1 MRKRMKKMMTSAQVI
16 VSILIIVGY
25 YWNNLPPINI
35 FSGDFW
41 LFLIFILFI
50 VAVNIVLSSYSQSFS
65 MLFSSKNPGTANPL
79 NGKKDVTAYFN
90 PFLGKVKWLVITII
104 AIAMG
109 LLLISFF
116 NTRVFRAKSYANV
129 INVKNADFKKDFPET
144 NISTLALL
152 DRESAEKIGDTYL
165 GTIDKVSQFGISD
178 DYRQITIGKQPYR
191 VSPLQYKSFWKWLT
205 NRTEGINYYVKVNQ
219 TTGKAE
225 LEKLQKPMKYSDSE
239 FMFRDTMRHLRFLH
253 PFTIFADPSF
263 EVDDQGNPYYIATTY
278 KPKFGLSS
286 PDPTGVIL
294 LDAVTGKTKHY
305 KLGKIPEWVDRVYS
319 AENVIQRVDDHYTY
333 HNGYWNTVFSQAG
346 VKKTTDSYNYITIGS
361 DIYLYTG
368 ITSATADSSN
378 LGFILVNMRT
388 REITNYKLA
397 SATETSAM
405 KSAEGEVQEKNYTAT
420 APTLV
425 KLNNKAFYLVSLK
438 DEASLVKSYALVDA
452 EDYQQV
458 TVNNDIET
466 LISQFTDRDTS
477 GLTTLSPS
485 NKKVEKVSGTIE
497 QVASQ
502 TISGTTI
509 YYIMT
514 EGKVYKIRASR
525 ETSDYLPFVK
535 AGDQF
540 TAELGEANYL
550 QNFKLTLEKSTTSNQ
565 TN

>member
-1 MRKRMKKMMTSAQVI
+1 MKKMMTSGQVI

-50 VAVNIVLSSYSQSFS
+50 IAVNIVLSSYSQGFS
-65 MLFSSKNPGTANPL
+65 MLFSSKNPGTAKPL

-90 PFLGKVKWLVITII
+90 PFLGKVKWIVITII
-104 AIAMG
+104 AKAMG
-109 LLLISFF
+109 LGLLSFF

-129 INVKNADFKKDFPET
+129 IKVKNADFKKDFPET

-263 EVDDQGNPYYIATTY
+263 EVDDQGNPYYVATTY

-305 KLGKIPEWVDRVYS
+305 KLGHIPEWVDRVYS

-346 VKKTTDSYNYITIGS
+346 VKNTTDSYNYITIGS

-368 ITSATADSSN
+368 LTSATADSSN

>member
-1 MRKRMKKMMTSAQVI
+1 MKKMMTSGQVI

-50 VAVNIVLSSYSQSFS
+50 IAVNIVLSSYSQGFS
-65 MLFSSKNPGTANPL
+65 MLFSSKNPGTAKPL

-90 PFLGKVKWLVITII
+90 PFLGKVKWIVITII

-109 LLLISFF
+109 LGLLSFF

-129 INVKNADFKKDFPET
+129 IKVKNADFKKDFPET

-191 VSPLQYKSFWKWLT
+191 VSPLQYKGFWKWLT

-263 EVDDQGNPYYIATTY
+263 EVDDQGNPYYVATTY

-305 KLGKIPEWVDRVYS
+305 KLGHIPEWVDRVYS

-346 VKKTTDSYNYITIGS
+346 VKNTTDSYNYITIGS

>member
-1 MRKRMKKMMTSAQVI
+1 MKKMMTSGQVI

-50 VAVNIVLSSYSQSFS
+50 IAVNIVLSSYSQGFS
-65 MLFSSKNPGTANPL
+65 MLFSSKNPGTAKPL

-90 PFLGKVKWLVITII
+90 PFLGKVKWIVITII

-109 LLLISFF
+109 IGLLSFF

-129 INVKNADFKKDFPET
+129 IKVKNADFKKDFPET

-263 EVDDQGNPYYIATTY
+263 EVDDQGNPYYVATTY

-305 KLGKIPEWVDRVYS
+305 KLGHIPEWVDRVYS

-346 VKKTTDSYNYITIGS
+346 VKNTTDSYNYITIGS

>member
-1 MRKRMKKMMTSAQVI
+1 MKKMMTSGQVI

-50 VAVNIVLSSYSQSFS
+50 IAVNIVLSSYSQGFS
-65 MLFSSKNPGTANPL
+65 MLFSSKNPGTAKPL

-90 PFLGKVKWLVITII
+90 PFLGKVKWIVITII

-109 LLLISFF
+109 LGLLSFF

-129 INVKNADFKKDFPET
+129 IKVKNADFKKDFPET

-263 EVDDQGNPYYIATTY
+263 EVDDQGNPYYVATTY

-294 LDAVTGKTKHY
+294 LDAVTGKSKHY
-305 KLGKIPEWVDRVYS
+305 KLGHIPEWVDRVYS

-346 VKKTTDSYNYITIGS
+346 VKNTTDSYNYITIGS

-368 ITSATADSSN
+368 LTSATADSSN

>member
-1 MRKRMKKMMTSAQVI
+1 MKKMMTSGQVI

-50 VAVNIVLSSYSQSFS
+50 IAVNIVLSSYSQGFS
-65 MLFSSKNPGTANPL
+65 MLFSSKNPGTAKPL
-79 NGKKDVTAYFN
+79 NGKKDVTTYFN
-90 PFLGKVKWLVITII
+90 PFLGKVKWIVITII

-109 LLLISFF
+109 LGLLSFF

-129 INVKNADFKKDFPET
+129 IKVKNADFKKDFPET

-263 EVDDQGNPYYIATTY
+263 EVDDQGNPYYVATTY

-294 LDAVTGKTKHY
+294 LDAVTGKSKHY
-305 KLGKIPEWVDRVYS
+305 KLGHIPEWVDRVYS

-346 VKKTTDSYNYITIGS
+346 VKNTTDSYNYITIGS